1 MVSIILSS
9 LRLSLL
15 LILLG
20 TFNISNCPFIDT
32 TLAILLGQGL
42 WMRNFIIKQFAQAG
56 IVCPIP
62 SLAIVS
68 SIISNKPNIKHAS
81 SYNLELFV
89 TVFNWFYRG
98 GSRDNIPA
106 DNSVLV
112 AAIQEENAA
121 AAKGAAKGK
130 GKPPAKGK
138 GPEEE
143 LAERS
148 SLVSVIHIDQ
158 VKNETSTVAYSKDTA
173 DDVTPYDIIAE
184 FASQKPV
191 AEDTRSALE
200 IFAKANNIN
209 CFTVSLKD
217 TTRKTTTIEPVVETA
232 ETSEPK
238 ESDDVEATPDIVPTA
253 SPKSLIFCNE
263 LSFMEIA
270 LAIMLAEST
279 TSDIDSINR
288 SIETRRGFLSP
299 ASKLWLLHSCQ
310 SNTLDM
316 NSVFTANDSLYN
328 LKSTC
333 LEFRGIL
340 SMVFAVSLFNIEKT
354 IKRQESEFI
363 STLKSIG
370 NAISLYYNISLILL
384 LYHNR

>member
-1 MVSIILSS
+1 
-9 LRLSLL
+9 
-15 LILLG
+15 
-20 TFNISNCPFIDT
+20 
-32 TLAILLGQGL
+32 
-42 WMRNFIIKQFAQAG
+42 MRNFIIKQFAQAG

-68 SIISNKPNIKHAS
+68 SIISNKTNIKHAS

-112 AAIQEENAA
+112 AAIQEENAS

-158 VKNETSTVAYSKDTA
+158 VKNETSTVAYSKDPTA

-191 AEDTRSALE
+191 AEDTRSAME

-217 TTRKTTTIEPVVETA
+217 TISTTTIEPVVVTA

-238 ESDDVEATPDIVPTA
+238 ESDDVEATLDIAPTE

-263 LSFMEIA
+263 LSFMEIL

-279 TSDIDSINR
+279 TSDVDSINR
-288 SIETRRGFLSP
+288 CIETRRGFLSP

-370 NAISLYYNISLILL
+370 NAIIHYYNISLILL

>member
-1 MVSIILSS
+1 
-9 LRLSLL
+9 
-15 LILLG
+15 
-20 TFNISNCPFIDT
+20 
-32 TLAILLGQGL
+32 
-42 WMRNFIIKQFAQAG
+42 MRNFIIKQFVQAG

-68 SIISNKPNIKHAS
+68 SIISNNTNIKHAS
-81 SYNLELFV
+81 SYNVELFV
-89 TVFNWFYRG
+89 TVFDWFYRG

-143 LAERS
+143 LTERS
-148 SLVSVIHIDQ
+148 SLVSVIHVDQ
-158 VKNETSTVAYSKDTA
+158 VKNETSTATYSKDPTA
-173 DDVTPYDIIAE
+173 DITPYEIIAE

-209 CFTVSLKD
+209 YFTVSLKD
-217 TTRKTTTIEPVVETA
+217 TTRNTTAIEPVVEIA
-232 ETSEPK
+232 ETPEPK
-238 ESDDVEATPDIVPTA
+238 ESDNVEATPDIAPTA

-279 TSDIDSINR
+279 TSDLDSINR
-288 SIETRRGFLSP
+288 CIETRRGFLSP

-328 LKSTC
+328 FKSTC

-370 NAISLYYNISLILL
+370 NAKIFYYNISLILL
-384 LYHNR
+384 